1 MKNLKKIMKCAGLT
15 DWGKGYTDRIQR
27 VILKKRQ
34 LRLQKD
40 TRQTNAN
47 ILGTGTRYEVGLC
60 VQLCST
66 LCDLMDC
73 SSSDH
78 GFSKKE
84 YQSGLSFPTPGD
96 LPDAGME
103 PMCLGSPALAGRFF
117 PNCASRETCRH
128 QVKSYSIRKS
138 NLLYFSL

>member
-1 MKNLKKIMKCAGLT
+1 MKCAGLT
-15 DWGKGYTDRIQR
+15 NWGKGYTDRIQR
-27 VILKKRQ
+27 AILKKRQ

-47 ILGTGTRYEVGLC
+47 ILVTGTRYEVGLY

-84 YQSGLSFPTPGD
+84 Y
-96 LPDAGME
+96 
-103 PMCLGSPALAGRFF
+103 
-117 PNCASRETCRH
+117 
-128 QVKSYSIRKS
+128 
-138 NLLYFSL
+138 